1 MINLAEHKFCTGCG
15 ACAFKCP
22 KGCIT
27 MREDSIGIVYPVVD
41 GTNCVECHL
50 CEKSCP
56 VLNKVEGNKP
66 SAAYAAWSNNEQ
78 ERATSAS
85 GGVAAEMYKY
95 AINQGYNVVGVSQNA
110 DFSVTHKMVKDINGL
125 SQFKN
130 SKYVFSEAYDAFI
143 HIDKALKA
151 GEKVF
156 FAGLPCQAAALR
168 QIYKNNENLVL
179 ADVVCHG
186 TTPLSYLKQHI
197 SDLETK
203 TGKKAAAMSFR
214 DPNFFTYTYT
224 FTLYDADGERF
235 YAKRTKDGDTYQ
247 IGYHRG
253 ISYRENC
260 YHCPFTEYRVADL
273 TLADYSGLGAKIPY
287 QLPKLKVSAL
297 LINTEKGKLF
307 TEKFIAAGA
316 VHTDERP
323 VNEAV
328 EGNGP
333 LRVPTP
339 KNEMRIE
346 FEQRISECN
355 GDFEK
360 AIQPIASKYMRR
372 EKSIIRKFYRR
383 IVGKIKR
390 ILK

>member
-1 MINLAEHKFCTGCG
+1 
-15 ACAFKCP
+15 
-22 KGCIT
+22 
-27 MREDSIGIVYPVVD
+27 MREDSIGIVYPEVD
-41 GTNCVECHL
+41 GANCVECHL

-56 VLNKVEGNKP
+56 VINKADGNKP
-66 SAAYAAWSNNEQ
+66 FFVYAAWSNNEQ

-85 GGVAAEMYKY
+85 GGIAAEMYKY
-95 AINQGYNVVGVSQNA
+95 AINQGFNVVGVSQNE
-110 DFSVTHKMVKDINGL
+110 DFSVTHKIVKNINGL
-125 SQFKN
+125 AQFKN
-130 SKYVFSEAYDAFI
+130 SRYAFSDAYETFI
-143 HIDKALKA
+143 HIDKALKG

-156 FAGLPCQAAALR
+156 FVGLPCQAAALR
-168 QIYKNNENLVL
+168 KIYKDNQNLVL

-197 SDLETK
+197 ADLENK
-203 TGKKAAAMSFR
+203 AGKKAATMSFR
-214 DPNFFTYTYT
+214 DPDFYTYTFT

-260 YHCPFTEYRVADL
+260 YHCPFTEYRVADI

-307 TEKFIAAGA
+307 TDKFIATGA

-346 FEQRISECN
+346 FEKRILECN

-383 IVGKIKR
+383 VVGKIKR